1 MRTNLR
7 PDEGIAVV
15 IGGVEFRLLF
25 TFAAIDALQTLYNE
39 PIADVVRKL
48 TDNMT
53 VYAAAGHILQALI
66 ESDLYNHGEVE
77 NAPTYEQIMHV
88 LDMKDGGRI
97 TATILRA
104 FGIDMPEPDDD
115 ENEDDEEHEAEKMN
129 ITRLLMIART
139 ELHMSEEEFWKTTPR
154 KFFMLFDEYIK
165 WKGGGK
171 GEESSVDSLP

>member
-1 MRTNLR
+1 MRTDLR

-25 TFAAIDALQTLYNE
+25 TFAAIDALQTHYNE

-53 VYAAAGHILQALI
+53 VYAAAGHILHALI
-66 ESDLYNHGEVE
+66 ESDLYNHGET
-77 NAPTYEQIMHV
+77 NKAPTYEQIMHV
-88 LDMKDGGRI
+88 LDMRDGGHI
-97 TATILRA
+97 TAAILRA
-104 FGIDMPEPDDD
+104 FGVDMPEPDQD
-115 ENEDDEEHEAEKMN
+115 ESEDDEEHEPEQMN
-129 ITRLLMIART
+129 IARLLMIAKT
-139 ELHMSEEEFWKTTPR
+139 ELNMAETEFWKTTPR

-165 WKGGGK
+165 WKGGSK